1 MQFCKFSKLKTGFH
15 KRIKW
20 CHRVWYLR
28 KWKKKKRWSQY
39 VVFEFSRVGV
49 FEFETFVLVFF
60 VHLHKHSPLMKGYN
74 LKKYNIFTLNQTSNF
89 RQYFFSKW
97 KFLKFDNF
105 TRVFFSSNYQVP
117 ATTKMSAPIENRV
130 EDTFIVC
137 LWFSITLP
145 YICHS

>member
-28 KWKKKKRWSQY
+28 KWKKQRRSQY

-97 KFLKFDNF
+97 KFLKFENF